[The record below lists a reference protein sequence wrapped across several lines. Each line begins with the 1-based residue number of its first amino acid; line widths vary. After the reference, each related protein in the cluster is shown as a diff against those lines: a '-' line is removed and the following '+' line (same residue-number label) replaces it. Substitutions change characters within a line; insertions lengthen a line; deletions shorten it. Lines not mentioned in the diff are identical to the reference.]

1 MTKILLTG
9 GGSGGHV
16 YPLLAV
22 SDTLKSIGGEIVD
35 IVYMGPSSPLNQEFA
50 SRGIPVKTIMGSKVR
65 RYASIQNVLDIPK
78 FFLSIFQAI
87 FKMYF
92 IMPDVVFSK
101 GGTGALPVIL
111 AARFYFIPVLIHES
125 DSVPGL
131 TNRLSGKFAK
141 RIGISFPEAIDYFD
155 ARKVALV
162 GNPVRAELF
171 QNPIDQKEA
180 KTQLGFSPDMPLV
193 FVVGGSL
200 GAVRVNEFIIS
211 CLKELLEKYQVLHQ
225 VGLLN
230 IEDATNSSKL
240 ILKEI
245 SPSLQ
250 SRYKLEGFLN
260 IEKQKLAFA
269 AADVVIS
276 RAGAGGIFE
285 TATFGKPAIL
295 IPLNGSANDHQ
306 KVNAYEYAKS
316 GAGVVLEEEN
326 MTVHLL
332 LMELKDI
339 LEKPEIYARMNAA
352 AKNFAKPHAAE
363 TLAREILNLG
373 GSAS

>member
-1 MTKILLTG
+1 L
-9 GGSGGHV
+9 
-16 YPLLAV
+16 
-22 SDTLKSIGGEIVD
+22 
-35 IVYMGPSSPLNQEFA
+35 
-50 SRGIPVKTIMGSKVR
+50 
-65 RYASIQNVLDIPK
+65 
-78 FFLSIFQAI
+78 
-87 FKMYF
+87 
-92 IMPDVVFSK
+92 
-101 GGTGALPVIL
+101 
-111 AARFYFIPVLIHES
+111 
-125 DSVPGL
+125 
-131 TNRLSGKFAK
+131 
-141 RIGISFPEAIDYFD
+141 
-155 ARKVALV
+155 
-162 GNPVRAELF
+162 
-171 QNPIDQKEA
+171 
-180 KTQLGFSPDMPLV
+180 
-193 FVVGGSL
+193 GGSL

-230 IEDATNSSKL
+230 IEDATDSSQL

-245 SPSLQ
+245 SSSLQ

-306 KVNAYEYAKS
+306 KVNAYEYAKC

-339 LEKPEIYARMNAA
+339 LEKPEIYARMSTA